1 MEIKEIIELL
11 EIQKE
16 LKKQKIEIK
25 KGNIN
30 KSYYLAKNDF
40 RVIENMEDVYETLD
54 YIIDKLKDCQERVI
68 ERNIININ
76 NLLGGW

>member
-68 ERNIININ
+68 ERNRININ
-76 NLLGGW
+76 NL